1 MGLRPISLKKKPY
14 CDNMDADFRGVLMS
28 KTRVLVV
35 EDEKEIG
42 ASIKRRLELEQF
54 EVYTAEDGISGYDK
68 FNEIMPQLVILDLM
82 LPGMDGTTFCS
93 RLRADKKNTPV
104 LMLTAKGTVQDKIS
118 GLNCG
123 ADDYM
128 TKPFDLDE
136 LLARINAL
144 LRRERRAKA
153 PSKITV
159 DTLEV
164 DPASHEVKR
173 SGKSITLTA
182 KEYELLE
189 LLATRSGE
197 LVSREEIFEKIWGY
211 DFEGES
217 NIIDVYIR
225 YLRSK
230 VDLPGEKKLIHT
242 LRGAGYMLKG

>member
-1 MGLRPISLKKKPY
+1 MKKDPSYDKIE
-14 CDNMDADFRGVLMS
+14 ADSRGVLMS
-28 KTRVLVV
+28 KLRILVV
-35 EDEKEIG
+35 EDEKEIS
-42 ASIKRRLELEQF
+42 AAIRRRLELEQF
-54 EVYTAEDGISGYDK
+54 EVHTAEDGVSGYDK
-68 FNEIMPQLVILDLM
+68 YNEITPQLVILDLM

-93 RLRADKKNTPV
+93 HLRAEKKNTPV
-104 LMLTAKGTVQDKIS
+104 LMLTAKGSVQDKIA

-123 ADDYM
+123 ADDYL

-153 PSKITV
+153 PTKIQV

-164 DPASHEVKR
+164 DPASHEVRR
-173 SGKSITLTA
+173 SGKSLTLTA

-189 LLATRSGE
+189 LLAIHSGQ
-197 LVSREEIFEKIWGY
+197 LVTREEIFEKIWGY

-242 LRGAGYMLKG
+242 LRGAGYMLKV